1 MKHQAGFQ
9 ESIYPIEYDSAKD
22 IPPLKELL
30 LKANP
35 RQAYQPKTVTAYN
48 NWSGALAAYIV
59 ENRSG
64 QDFYT
69 YVQKH
74 IFAPLGKTK
83 NMKFIKKS
91 SQKSIRP
98 HPYSNN

>member
-1 MKHQAGFQ
+1 M
-9 ESIYPIEYDSAKD
+9 
-22 IPPLKELL
+22 KELL

-35 RQAYQPKTVTAYN
+35 GQAYQSGTVTAYN
-48 NWSGALAAYIV
+48 NWSAALAAYIV
-59 ENRSG
+59 ENQSG

-74 IFAPLGKTK
+74 IFAPLGMTK
-83 NMKFIKKS
+83 NRRFIKKS
-91 SQKSIRP
+91 SQKWIRP